1 MARVIIILALVA
13 GFIML
18 YRSLFGS
25 NPKLED
31 PSGTADMVQDPNC
44 GVYIPK
50 KQAIIEFV
58 HDKETFFCSKKC
70 VDEYS
75 LKKK

>member
-1 MARVIIILALVA
+1 MARLLIILALVA

-31 PSGTADMVQDPNC
+31 PSDTADMVQDPNC

-50 KQAIIEFV
+50 KQAVIELV
-58 HDKETFFCSKKC
+58 HGKESFFCSKKC
-70 VDEYS
+70 ADEYS

>member
-1 MARVIIILALVA
+1 MARLFIILALVA
-13 GFIML
+13 GFIVL

-25 NPKLED
+25 STKLED
-31 PSGTADMVQDPNC
+31 PLGTSDMVQDPNC

-58 HDKETFFCSKKC
+58 HGKESFFCSKKC
-70 VDEYS
+70 VNEYS